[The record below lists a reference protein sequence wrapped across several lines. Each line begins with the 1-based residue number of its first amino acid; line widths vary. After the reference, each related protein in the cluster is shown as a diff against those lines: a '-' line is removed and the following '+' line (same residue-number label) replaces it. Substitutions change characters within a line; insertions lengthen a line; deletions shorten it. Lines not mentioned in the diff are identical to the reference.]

1 MPAQTRIIHYYV
13 CLGAAGGKE
22 WKVNMEQLYTLLK
35 NSINEEMGWMI
46 DHIYEDYKDTEDILG
61 FALSCEKILRLYY
74 GADIHEQIRDL
85 LIYVFYVYLDYDE
98 DKIEL
103 LLGEYDPEHNRYIQ

>member
-1 MPAQTRIIHYYV
+1 
-13 CLGAAGGKE
+13 
-22 WKVNMEQLYTLLK
+22 MEQLYTLLK
-35 NSINEEMGWMI
+35 NSLNEEMGWMI
-46 DHIYEDYKDTEDILG
+46 DHLYEDYKDTEDILG

-74 GADIHEQIRDL
+74 GADIHVQIRNL

-103 LLGEYDPEHNRYIQ
+103 LLGEYDSEHNRYIQ

>member
-1 MPAQTRIIHYYV
+1 
-13 CLGAAGGKE
+13 
-22 WKVNMEQLYTLLK
+22 MEQFYTILK
-35 NSINEEMGWMI
+35 DAISEEMRWMI

-74 GADIHEQIRDL
+74 GADIHEQIKDL
-85 LIYVFYVYLDYDE
+85 LIYVLYVYFDYDE

-103 LLGEYDPEHNRYIQ
+103 LLGEYDPQHNRYIQ

>member
-1 MPAQTRIIHYYV
+1 
-13 CLGAAGGKE
+13 
-22 WKVNMEQLYTLLK
+22 MEQLYTLLK

-103 LLGEYDPEHNRYIQ
+103 LLSEYDPEHNRYIQ

>member
-1 MPAQTRIIHYYV
+1 
-13 CLGAAGGKE
+13 
-22 WKVNMEQLYTLLK
+22 MEQLYTLLK

-103 LLGEYDPEHNRYIQ
+103 LLGEYNPEHNRHIQ

>member
-1 MPAQTRIIHYYV
+1 
-13 CLGAAGGKE
+13 
-22 WKVNMEQLYTLLK
+22 MEQLYTLLK

-61 FALSCEKILRLYY
+61 FALNCEKILRLYY

-103 LLGEYDPEHNRYIQ
+103 LLGEYNSEHNRYIQ

>member
-1 MPAQTRIIHYYV
+1 
-13 CLGAAGGKE
+13 
-22 WKVNMEQLYTLLK
+22 MEQLYTLLK

-98 DKIEL
+98 DKIKL

>member
-1 MPAQTRIIHYYV
+1 
-13 CLGAAGGKE
+13 
-22 WKVNMEQLYTLLK
+22 MEQLYTLLK
-35 NSINEEMGWMI
+35 NSLNEEMGWMI
-46 DHIYEDYKDTEDILG
+46 DHLYEDYKDTEDILG

-103 LLGEYDPEHNRYIQ
+103 LLGECDPEHNRYIQ

>member
-1 MPAQTRIIHYYV
+1 
-13 CLGAAGGKE
+13 
-22 WKVNMEQLYTLLK
+22 MEQLYTLLK

-46 DHIYEDYKDTEDILG
+46 YHIYEDYKDTEDILG

-98 DKIEL
+98 DQIEL

>member
-1 MPAQTRIIHYYV
+1 
-13 CLGAAGGKE
+13 
-22 WKVNMEQLYTLLK
+22 MEQLYTLLK

-85 LIYVFYVYLDYDE
+85 LICVFYVYLDYDE
-98 DKIEL
+98 DKIKL

>member
-1 MPAQTRIIHYYV
+1 
-13 CLGAAGGKE
+13 
-22 WKVNMEQLYTLLK
+22 MEQLYTILK
-35 NSINEEMGWMI
+35 KSINEEMGWMI
-46 DHIYEDYKDTEDILG
+46 DHIYEDYKNTEDILG

-74 GADIHEQIRDL
+74 GADIHERLKEL
-85 LIYVFYVYLDYDE
+85 LIYVLYVYLDYDE

>member
-1 MPAQTRIIHYYV
+1 
-13 CLGAAGGKE
+13 
-22 WKVNMEQLYTLLK
+22 
-35 NSINEEMGWMI
+35 MGWMI

>member
-1 MPAQTRIIHYYV
+1 
-13 CLGAAGGKE
+13 
-22 WKVNMEQLYTLLK
+22 MEQFYAILK
-35 NSINEEMGWMI
+35 DAINEEMRWMI

-74 GADIHEQIRDL
+74 GADIHEQIKDL
-85 LIYVFYVYLDYDE
+85 LIYVLYVYLDDDE

>member
-1 MPAQTRIIHYYV
+1 
-13 CLGAAGGKE
+13 
-22 WKVNMEQLYTLLK
+22 MEQLYTLLK

-74 GADIHEQIRDL
+74 GADIHEQTRDL

-103 LLGEYDPEHNRYIQ
+103 LLGEDDPEHNRYIQ

>member
-1 MPAQTRIIHYYV
+1 
-13 CLGAAGGKE
+13 
-22 WKVNMEQLYTLLK
+22 MEQLYTLLK

-103 LLGEYDPEHNRYIQ
+103 LLDEYGPEHNRYIQ

>member
-1 MPAQTRIIHYYV
+1 
-13 CLGAAGGKE
+13 
-22 WKVNMEQLYTLLK
+22 MEQLYTLLK

-98 DKIEL
+98 DIRWSLVLSLSVLSTVLILPKRSVVL
-103 LLGEYDPEHNRYIQ
+103 LWQCRKDI

>member
-1 MPAQTRIIHYYV
+1 
-13 CLGAAGGKE
+13 
-22 WKVNMEQLYTLLK
+22 MEQLYTILK

-85 LIYVFYVYLDYDE
+85 LIYVLYVCLDYDE